1 MVEALYLGILYILTR
16 YVCGGECIYLLYRPQ
31 LFDTYIL
38 FLALDVS
45 LSLSVARRRCFFSSF
60 DVRYNVYTRVHIYI
74 LYIYTEAH
82 TVQTPVTYTVRR
94 AVDGY
99 CCARFSMEYRGKR

>member
-1 MVEALYLGILYILTR
+1 MSVGANAYTY
-16 YVCGGECIYLLYRPQ
+16 CIGRSFSIHIYS
-31 LFDTYIL
+31 F
-38 FLALDVS
+38 S
-45 LSLSVARRRCFFSSF
+45 LSMSLSVARRRCFFSSF

-82 TVQTPVTYTVRR
+82 AVQTPVTYTVRR